1 MTNII
6 PNVNRAPNLGAALL
20 IALLSMGSTWLTVR
34 PAVAAA
40 TTSAAFQTI
49 TSQDLQQ
56 MLQHKDFVL
65 VNVHIPYEGEIAQT
79 DAFIPFDQI
88 AANLD
93 KLPTDKTAKIVLYCR
108 SGRMSEIAA
117 TALASLG
124 YTHVDHLAGGMIGW
138 EAAGQ
143 PLLHK

>member
-1 MTNII
+1 MTNI
-6 PNVNRAPNLGAALL
+6 PNTSRTTRFCAALL
-20 IALLSMGSTWLTVR
+20 VALLSCGTTVL
-34 PAVAAA
+34 ASGTTLAAA
-40 TTSAAFQTI
+40 TTNAAFETI
-49 TSQDLQQ
+49 SSQDLQQ

-93 KLPTDKTAKIVLYCR
+93 KLPADKTAKIVLYCR

-117 TALASLG
+117 TTLAGLG

-138 EAAGQ
+138 EVAGQ
-143 PLLHK
+143 QLLHK

>member
-1 MTNII
+1 MTNILKAKHT
-6 PNVNRAPNLGAALL
+6 RRLAALL
-20 IALLSMGSTWLTVR
+20 LVALLSGGTAYLSVGI
-34 PAVAAA
+34 AVAAA
-40 TTSAAFQTI
+40 ATSATFETI
-49 TSQDLQQ
+49 SSQDLQQ

-65 VNVHIPYEGEIAQT
+65 VNVHLPYEGEIAQT

-93 KLPTDKTAKIVLYCR
+93 KLPADKTAKIVLYCR

-117 TALASLG
+117 TTLAGLG

-143 PLLHK
+143 QLLHK

>member
-1 MTNII
+1 MPDILLSSRLFR
-6 PNVNRAPNLGAALL
+6 VGVVVLLALL
-20 IALLSMGSTWLTVR
+20 GWESFPFNAGS
-34 PAVAAA
+34 AAA
-40 TTSAAFQTI
+40 AEVETPGFQTI
-49 TSQDLQQ
+49 TSQDLPQ

-65 VNVHIPYEGEIAQT
+65 VNVHIPYEGEIAKT
-79 DAFIPFDQI
+79 DVFIPFDQI

-93 KLPTDKTAKIVLYCR
+93 KLPSDKTAKIVLYCR

-117 TALASLG
+117 TTLASLG

-138 EAAGQ
+138 EASGQ